1 MTENITTQ
9 LPEQQQ
15 EEDSLNLYAII
26 FKYLVYWP
34 WFVTS
39 VLVCLIGT
47 FIYLRYQ
54 TPVYNISSS
63 VLIKEQDNKSGS
75 SSNPLAA
82 IQELGM
88 MSFTN
93 NFDNE
98 VEILKS
104 KTLVKKVVSDL
115 GLYINH
121 SQSRSFGYNLPLYKN
136 TPVQVYMTPEEA
148 DKLPSGVR
156 LEMDYDGAQG
166 LKVLIEYTTLEE
178 EDKEIETAFIELPAA
193 LPTEIGVFT
202 FTPDTTVTV
211 DGSVSLVASVITP
224 QACAANYCEN
234 MTISPTSK
242 TTTIANIDVKNTLKQ
257 RGVDFINHLVEVYNQ
272 DANDEKNE
280 VAQKTAEFIEE
291 RIKIINDELGS
302 TENELATF
310 KQRSGLTDLTSDA
323 QIALQENSRYEQQL
337 TQNATQINLVQELH
351 QQSGEC
357 QRSDSGQCRFGRPEL
372 EQHHQPVQHV
382 DCRTQAPAP
391 HLFGKQP
398 GRHQHEF
405 GYRSHACQRTDYRY
419 QCIARTSHHSE
430 KPRTRSHQ
438 VRRPYQQCS

>member
-63 VLIKEQDNKSGS
+63 VLIKEQDKKGGGS
-75 SSNPLAA
+75 NNPLAA

-121 SQSRSFGYNLPLYKN
+121 SQSRSFGYNLPL
-136 TPVQVYMTPEEA
+136 
-148 DKLPSGVR
+148 
-156 LEMDYDGAQG
+156 
-166 LKVLIEYTTLEE
+166 
-178 EDKEIETAFIELPAA
+178 
-193 LPTEIGVFT
+193 
-202 FTPDTTVTV
+202 
-211 DGSVSLVASVITP
+211 
-224 QACAANYCEN
+224 
-234 MTISPTSK
+234 
-242 TTTIANIDVKNTLKQ
+242 
-257 RGVDFINHLVEVYNQ
+257 
-272 DANDEKNE
+272 
-280 VAQKTAEFIEE
+280 
-291 RIKIINDELGS
+291 
-302 TENELATF
+302 
-310 KQRSGLTDLTSDA
+310 
-323 QIALQENSRYEQQL
+323 
-337 TQNATQINLVQELH
+337 
-351 QQSGEC
+351 
-357 QRSDSGQCRFGRPEL
+357 
-372 EQHHQPVQHV
+372 
-382 DCRTQAPAP
+382 
-391 HLFGKQP
+391 
-398 GRHQHEF
+398 
-405 GYRSHACQRTDYRY
+405 
-419 QCIARTSHHSE
+419 
-430 KPRTRSHQ
+430 
-438 VRRPYQQCS
+438 